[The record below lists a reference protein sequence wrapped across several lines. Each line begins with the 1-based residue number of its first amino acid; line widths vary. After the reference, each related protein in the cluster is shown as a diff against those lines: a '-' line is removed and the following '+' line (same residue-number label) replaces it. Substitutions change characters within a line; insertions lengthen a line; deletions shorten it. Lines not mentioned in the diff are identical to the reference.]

1 MIVRS
6 DIFGRLVHL
15 VGVVVLSGL
24 LLLCVFGAQAARAET
39 EVPGT
44 GWEVTSTTYPTD
56 LVPGSAVN
64 EVQEVMVAATEGT
77 FTLSFGGDE
86 TAAIPFDAPAATVQ
100 AALEGLPSVG
110 AGNVTITGGPGDA
123 TGTKPYVL
131 TFTGTLAGREVGEV
145 VANGEQLAGG
155 TVTVTVKTEGK
166 PSGTLELNVYNVGAE
181 FSKGTVT
188 VTDVLPPGVVATEAG
203 SVQDAGLNGIFD
215 GEGLWEC
222 SGIGTSVVSCTNTN
236 LLPSLPIPEKAG
248 NAISEE
254 GAGAIEHIGI
264 AVRVEPGTPERL
276 VTPSSCTVDPIVCN
290 RVTVAGGGAASPAST
305 SSPVTVSSSPAS
317 SFGFQDSDGWF
328 SSADGAVDTQAGSH
342 PYGFTYSFDLNTFY
356 DAQGELNVAD
366 GEPRNF
372 AIDLPPG
379 FIGNPTAVPECTRQQ
394 FDLEECSPSTQVGID
409 VPEVERGLLVPI
421 RFSLPIYN
429 LVPPPG
435 IPAQF
440 ALDLLGSQ
448 TFLDASVRSGGDYG
462 ISVNVYDL
470 VQKRVMGNRITFW
483 GEPSDPSHDEDRTTP
498 FWQNGSCKYGC
509 SSSAPRVPFLTT
521 PTSCSGPQ
529 TISENLNTWET
540 AGFDESSFA
549 FHDAN
554 DIPTG
559 FTGCDFL
566 GFDPTISVAP
576 DTTDAD
582 TPAGLTVDV
591 KVPQEGLTTP
601 GALATSNI
609 RDTTVALPPGLV
621 INPGQATGLQACQEG
636 PTEEFSP
643 GVVLHPGRDNLPLA
657 GENGEEKRFD
667 GPADCPKASKVGT
680 IEIETPLLSKSL
692 HGNAYVLQSNPPNL
706 QLLLTAEGQGVFVKL
721 ISHVSLCE
729 AAGETIDGKTCTAAG
744 QLISRLEKTPELPFT
759 NFKLSFSGGAQAAL
773 DTPTTCGT
781 YGTTSDFTPW
791 SAPTVGD
798 VFPTSNFTIDTGC
811 PSSPLPFSPSLTAGS
826 TTDQAGGFTNF
837 SLLLQRA
844 DDQQRI
850 SGLQFKAPP
859 GLLAYL
865 PHIAVCTNAQ
875 VETNTCPEAS
885 KIGHTVVE
893 SGPGPYP
900 LVVPEP
906 DQQPAP
912 IYLTGPYNGTGAC
925 TVNEQ
930 GCAPFGLSI
939 VVPLHVGPFE
949 LPTQRVRARIE
960 IDPRTTQLTVTTN
973 PLPQEVAGVP
983 TDLREVDAVIERPE
997 FMINPT
1003 NCTPSTFSGT
1013 ATGAQPPGVGGTG
1026 ASAAISSPFGV
1037 GSCQSLKFTPT
1048 FTATTSGKVTKKT
1061 GTSLV
1066 LKIAR
1071 PAGPDS
1077 QQANFSRV
1085 KIALPKQLPSR
1096 LTTLQKACT
1105 AKQFSTDPAN
1115 CPPASIVGHVKVLTP
1130 VLPVPLE
1137 GPAYFV
1143 SNGGE
1148 AFPNLVFLLQ
1158 GDNVNI
1164 ETVSDTFIS
1173 KAGITTGSLK
1183 TVPDAPFTSFELT
1196 LPSGPDSVFTGLGN
1210 LCTQKLVMPTA
1221 FVAQNGLEI
1230 HQNTNIAVTGCP
1242 KTKTLTRAQKLTT
1255 ALKACHKDK
1264 NKTKR
1269 QTCEKQAH
1277 KKYGPIK
1284 KTKKKK

>member
-1 MIVRS
+1 MITRS
-6 DIFGRLVHL
+6 DTFRKLVPP
-15 VGVVVLSGL
+15 VGVAALSGL
-24 LLLCVFGAQAARAET
+24 LLLCIFGAQAARAET
-39 EVPGT
+39 ETPGT
-44 GWEVTSTTYPTD
+44 GWEVTSTTYPTN
-56 LVPGSAVN
+56 LALGSAVN
-64 EVQEVMVAATEGT
+64 EVQEVTVVATEGT

-110 AGNVTITGGPGDA
+110 AGNVTVTGGPGDA

-131 TFTGTLAGREVGEV
+131 AFTGTLAGRPTGEV

-155 TVTVTVKTEGK
+155 SATDTVKTTGA
-166 PSGTLELNVYNVGAE
+166 PSGTFELNVYNIGAKASE
-181 FSKGTVT
+181 GAVT
-188 VTDVLPPGVVATEAG
+188 VTDTLPPGIVATEAG
-203 SVQDAGLNGIFD
+203 DVQDGAPSTI
-215 GEGLWEC
+215 GEHGLWEC
-222 SGIGTSVVSCTNTN
+222 SGIGTSVVTCTNTD
-236 LLPSLPIPEKAG
+236 LLPSLPIPAG
-248 NAISEE
+248 SLGALSEQ
-254 GAGAIEHIGI
+254 GAGTIEHIGI
-264 AVRVEPGTPERL
+264 AVKVETSTPGALE
-276 VTPSSCTVDPIVCN
+276 N
-290 RVTVAGGGAASPAST
+290 HVTVAGGGAAAPAST
-305 SSPVTVSSSPAS
+305 SSPITVSSTPAS
-317 SFGFQDSDGWF
+317 SFDFQDSDGWF

-342 PYGFTYSFDLNTFY
+342 PYEFTYSLDLNTF
-356 DAQGELNVAD
+356 QSAD
-366 GEPRNF
+366 EDKLLPAGGQPRNL
-372 AIDLPPG
+372 AVNLPPG

-394 FDLEECSPSTQVGID
+394 FDLEECSPATQVGID
-409 VPEVERGLLVPI
+409 VPDGYKVAPAPDEIAPPRL
-421 RFSLPIYN
+421 SLPVYN

-440 ALDLLGSQ
+440 AFDILGVQ
-448 TFLDASVRSGGDYG
+448 AFLDASVRSGGDYG
-462 ISVNVYDL
+462 LTVHVDDI
-470 VQKRVMGNRITFW
+470 VQRFIMGNRITFW
-483 GEPSDPSHDEDRTTP
+483 GEPSDPSHDEDR
-498 FWQNGSCKYGC
+498 FSAFGQNDTCNSGC

-521 PTSCSGPQ
+521 PTSCAGPQ
-529 TISENLNTWET
+529 TISANLNTWET
-540 AGFDESSFA
+540 AGFGESSFR
-549 FHDAN
+549 FHDSN
-554 DIPTG
+554 DTPSG
-559 FTGCDFL
+559 FTGCDAL

-591 KVPQEGLTTP
+591 KVPQEGLITS

-609 RDTTVALPPGLV
+609 KDTTVVLPPGLV
-621 INPGQATGLQACQEG
+621 INPGQAAGLQACQEG
-636 PTEEFSP
+636 PTEESSP

-657 GENGEEKRFD
+657 GEDGEAEKFD
-667 GPADCPKASKVGT
+667 GPADCPNASKVGT
-680 IEIETPLLSKSL
+680 IEIETPLLKHSL
-692 HGNAYVLQSNPPNL
+692 QGDAYVLQSNPPSL
-706 QLLLTAEGQGVFVKL
+706 RLLLTAEGEGVFLKL
-721 ISHVSLCE
+721 INDVSLCE
-729 AAGETIDGKTCTAAG
+729 AAGEVIDGKTCQAAG
-744 QLISRLEKTPELPFT
+744 QLIGRLSETPELPFT

-773 DTPTTCGT
+773 DTPSTCGT
-781 YGTTSDFTPW
+781 YTTATDFTPW
-791 SAPTVGD
+791 SSPTVGD
-798 VFPTSNFTIDTGC
+798 VFPTSNFGIGPGC
-811 PSSPLPFSPSLTAGS
+811 QSPPLPFSPALTAGS

-837 SLLLQRA
+837 SLLLQRG

-850 SGLQFKAPP
+850 SSLQFKAPQ

-865 PHIAVCTNAQ
+865 PHVVLCTNAQ
-875 VETNTCPEAS
+875 AETNTCPEAS

-906 DQQPAP
+906 GQQQAP

-925 TVNEQ
+925 TVNEP

-939 VVPLHVGPFE
+939 VVPLHLGPFE

-983 TDLREVDAVIERPE
+983 TDLREVNAVIEHSE

-1003 NCTPSTFSGT
+1003 NCAPSSFSGT
-1013 ATGAQPPGVGGTG
+1013 ASGTPPPGVGGPG
-1026 ASAAISSPFGV
+1026 ASVPISSTFGV

-1061 GTSLV
+1061 GTSLI
-1066 LKIAR
+1066 LKVTR

-1077 QQANFSRV
+1077 QQANFSRF

-1115 CPPASIVGHVKVLTP
+1115 CPPASVVGHVRVLTP

-1210 LCTQKLVMPTA
+1210 LCTQKLAMPTA
-1221 FVAQNGLEI
+1221 IVAQNGLEI
-1230 HQNTNIAVTGCP
+1230 HQTTNIAVTGCP
-1242 KTKTLTRAQKLTT
+1242 KTKILTRAQKLM
-1255 ALKACHKDK
+1255 AAIKVCHKDK
-1264 NKTKR
+1264 NKAKH
-1269 QTCEKQAH
+1269 QACEKQAR
-1277 KKYGPIK
+1277 KKYGPTK